1 MLSRTVES
9 MYWMG
14 RYIERSDVTAGIL
27 DVHLQLMLEEP
38 WITEDRACRSL
49 LSVMGR
55 DAPGDVLLSSSDLLD
70 ILAVNRSE
78 QASIA
83 HSLGAAR
90 ENAKGAREFVSTE
103 LWECL
108 NTTRARMPR
117 KVASDKVHEF
127 FAWVRERSA
136 LAVGIIES
144 AIRRDEAW
152 QFFTL
157 GRSLERAEL
166 TARLLS
172 TRPLTEAGG
181 SSWTTILRSF
191 GAYEAYLHAHRGETS
206 AQSAAEFLLLD
217 RLFPRSILFSIRRA
231 ETCLRDIEQQTSIER
246 RTAPGPSDEQTLFG
260 RLGGRLE
267 SLSINEILEDL
278 PGQMN
283 NVQATTSSAADAI
296 RQRYFPSGAAQWI
309 GTPS

>member
-1 MLSRTVES
+1 MLSRTAES

-14 RYIERSDVTAGIL
+14 RYIERSDGTAGIL
-27 DVHLQLMLEEP
+27 DVHLQLMLEDP
-38 WITEDRACRSL
+38 WTAEDLACRSL

-55 DAPGDVLLSSSDLLD
+55 DAPEDMLLSSGDLLD

-78 QASIA
+78 PASIA

-90 ENAKGAREFVSTE
+90 ESAKGAREIVPTE

-172 TRPLTEAGG
+172 THALSETGG
-181 SSWTTILRSF
+181 SSWTTILRSC
-191 GAYEAYLHAHRGETS
+191 GAYEAYLHVHRGETS
-206 AQSAAEFLLLD
+206 ARSAAEFLLLD
-217 RLFPRSILFSIRRA
+217 RLFPRSVLFSIRRA
-231 ETCLRDIEQQTSIER
+231 ETCVRDIER
-246 RTAPGPSDEQTLFG
+246 RTDPSPGDGQTLFG
-260 RLGGRLE
+260 RLGGELE
-267 SLSINEILEDL
+267 SLPIEEILEEL
-278 PGQMN
+278 PRQMN
-283 NVQATTSSAADAI
+283 DVQVATSAAAETI
-296 RQRYFPSGAAQWI
+296 RQRYFPSDATI
-309 GTPS
+309 R

>member
-1 MLSRTVES
+1 MLSRTAES

-14 RYIERSDVTAGIL
+14 RYIERSDGTAAIL
-27 DVHLQLMLEEP
+27 DVQLQLLLEHP
-38 WITEDRACRSL
+38 WIEHDPACRSL
-49 LSVMGR
+49 LGVMGCQ
-55 DAPGDVLLSSSDLLD
+55 APEGVLLSGRDLLE

-78 QASIA
+78 PASIA

-90 ENAKGAREFVSTE
+90 ENAKRAREIVSTE

-144 AIRRDEAW
+144 ATRRDDAW

-172 TRPLTEAGG
+172 TRVLAETDG
-181 SSWTTILRSF
+181 SSWTTILRSC
-191 GAYEAYLHAHRGETS
+191 GAYEAYLRAYRGETS
-206 AQSAAEFLLLD
+206 ARSAAEFLLLD

-231 ETCLRDIEQQTSIER
+231 EACARDIELQTDV
-246 RTAPGPSDEQTLFG
+246 DEGQTLFG
-260 RLGGRLE
+260 RLGGELE
-267 SLSINEILEDL
+267 FLPIDEILDDL
-278 PGQMN
+278 PRRMN
-283 NVQATTSSAADAI
+283 DVQVATSAAAEAI
-296 RQRYFPSGAAQWI
+296 RQRYFSSGDLAKRV
-309 GTPS
+309 G